1 MIKDNQK
8 NLNKL
13 NIVIDAL
20 LILGAYFLAYPLRFY
35 VLSRFKMFAVAGAE
49 SFLSFTEYTE
59 NVVYLIPG
67 YLVIYNICGLYKP
80 KRGHRRIRLV
90 GNLFEANI
98 LGIFYFAFLLFI
110 KKESD
115 ISRWFYITFGVL
127 NFTFTTGFRLLMIK
141 ILRIIRRRGKNLKH
155 VLMVGYSRA
164 TEGYIDRIKQNP
176 DWGYFIHGILDD
188 NLVPGTEYRGIQVL
202 GANMDLENFISG
214 NDYDEIVISL
224 SIDEYEKL
232 EGIVNVC
239 EKSGVH
245 TKFVPDYNNM
255 VSTVP
260 YIEDLYGLPVINIR
274 NVPLS
279 NTANV
284 VFKRLMDIVLG
295 SIALALAALPMLI
308 IAIAIRINS
317 KGPAIFSQV
326 RVGKHGREFRMFK
339 FRSMYMEDP
348 EKEKS
353 EWTTRGDKRV
363 TGVGRIIRK
372 TSLDELPQ
380 LFNVI
385 GGSMSLVGPRPERPQ
400 FVEKFKEEVPRYM
413 IKHQVRPGMTGWA
426 QVNGY
431 RGDTSIRK
439 RIEHD
444 LYYIENWSVGLDIK
458 ILFLTVFKGFINKN
472 AY

>member
-8 NLNKL
+8 HLNRL
-13 NIVIDAL
+13 HIVIDAL

-35 VLSRFKMFAVAGAE
+35 VLSKFKIFAVAGAE
-49 SFLSFTEYTE
+49 SFLSFERYTE
-59 NVVYLIPG
+59 NILFLVPG
-67 YLVIYNICGLYKP
+67 YLVIYSICGLYRP
-80 KRGHRRIRLV
+80 KRGHRKIRML
-90 GNLFEANI
+90 GNLFEANL

-115 ISRWFYITFGVL
+115 ISRWFYIVFGVL
-127 NFTFTTGFRLLMIK
+127 NYIFGATFRLTM
-141 ILRIIRRRGKNLKH
+141 LRVLRVLRKHGKNLKH
-155 VLMVGYSRA
+155 VLLVGYSRA
-164 TEGYIDRIKQNP
+164 AEGYIDRILANP
-176 DWGYFIHGILDD
+176 DWGYYIHGILDD
-188 NLVPGTEYRGIQVL
+188 SRVIGTDYRNIRVL
-202 GANMDLENFISG
+202 GAVMDLENHLAE
-214 NDYDEIVISL
+214 NEYDEIVISL
-224 SIDEYEKL
+224 SIDEYEKM
-232 EGIVNVC
+232 EAIVNAC

-245 TKFVPDYNNM
+245 TKFVPDYGNM
-255 VSTVP
+255 VSTIP

-284 VFKRLMDIVLG
+284 IVKRLMDLVLG
-295 SIALALAALPMLI
+295 CICLAITLFPMFIII
-308 IAIAIRINS
+308 IAIRLDS
-317 KGPAIFSQV
+317 KGSAIFSQT
-326 RVGKHGREFRMFK
+326 RVGKHGREFKMYK
-339 FRSMYMEDP
+339 FRSMYTEDP

-363 TGVGRIIRK
+363 TRVGKFIRK

-413 IKHQVRPGMTGWA
+413 VKHQVRPGMTGWA
-426 QVNGY
+426 QINGY

-439 RIEHD
+439 RIDHD

-458 ILFLTVFKGFINKN
+458 ILFLTIFKGFINKN